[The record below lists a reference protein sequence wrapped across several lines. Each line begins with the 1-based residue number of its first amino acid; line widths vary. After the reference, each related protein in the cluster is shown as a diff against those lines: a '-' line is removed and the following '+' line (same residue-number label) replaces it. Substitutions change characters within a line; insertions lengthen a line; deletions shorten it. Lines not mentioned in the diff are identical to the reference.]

1 MKKIFRILFV
11 LFVSSQ
17 LAFGQGSDPVFHFG
31 LKVVPNLG
39 WIKTDD
45 KDTKSDGSKFG
56 FNYGLVTEFR
66 FAENYAF
73 VTGLDVSY
81 RNAKI
86 KGSSSDTVDN
96 SGVTTITTSVFERAM
111 KIQYIE
117 VPLTLKFKTNEIGY
131 LRYFLQIGV
140 APGFKIRARADQ
152 KVAIETNTG
161 GVVTKATPPE
171 DKNVDIKD
179 EINNLNVSMIISG
192 GVEYNITGNTN
203 LVLGLV
209 FNNGFSDIA
218 DGEFNA
224 KSNFFGLSIG
234 VLF

>member
-17 LAFGQGSDPVFHFG
+17 LTFAQATDPVFHFG

-45 KDTKSDGSKFG
+45 KDIKSDGSKLG
-56 FNYGLVTEFR
+56 LNYGLVTEFR

-73 VTGLDVSY
+73 VTGIDVSY

-86 KGSSSDTVDN
+86 KGSSTETDST
-96 SGVTTITTSVFERAM
+96 STTTSVVEQSL

-117 VPLTLKFKTNEIGY
+117 IPLTLKFKTNEIGS
-131 LRYFLQIGV
+131 LRYFLQVGV

-152 KVAIETNTG
+152 KIATEINTG
-161 GVVTKATPPE
+161 GNITRISSEE
-171 DKNVDIKD
+171 DNLDIKD
-179 EINNLNVSMIISG
+179 DINNLNMSMIISG
-192 GVEYNITGNTN
+192 GVEYNISGNTN

>member
-45 KDTKSDGSKFG
+45 KDTKSDGSKLG
-56 FNYGLVTEFR
+56 FAYGLVTEFR
-66 FAENYAF
+66 FADNYAF
-73 VTGLDVSY
+73 ATGLEVAY
-81 RNAKI
+81 RNSKI
-86 KGSSSDTVDN
+86 KGESTTTLNDT
-96 SGVTTITTSVFERAM
+96 STKIILERSM
-111 KIQYIE
+111 KIQYLEI
-117 VPLTLKFKTNEIGY
+117 PLTLKLKTNEIGY
-131 LRYFLQIGV
+131 FRYFLQIGV
-140 APGFKIRARADQ
+140 APGFKMRARADD
-152 KVAIETNTG
+152 KIAVETSTA
-161 GVVTKATPPE
+161 GVSIGRSTE
-171 DKNVDIKD
+171 ESSNEDIKD
-179 EINNLNVSMIISG
+179 DINNLNMSMIISG
-192 GVEYNITGNTN
+192 GVEYNISGNTN
-203 LVLGLV
+203 LLLGLV

-224 KSNFFGLSIG
+224 KSNYFGLNIG